1 MGGPMKTRYE
11 MKRVKMTGEDEGTK
25 ACEIDQM
32 KELGAGR
39 GYRVGLGTRSKAGH
53 ARRSK
58 SWCDEISNVLMQ
70 RKQR

>member
-1 MGGPMKTRYE
+1 MAMKFRCE
-11 MKRVKMTGEDEGTK
+11 KKRVKMTGEGEGTK
-25 ACEIDQM
+25 VRENSQ
-32 KELGAGR
+32 KRGLGAGR
-39 GYRVGLGTRSKAGH
+39 GYRVGLGTRAKAGH